1 MKRERKVV
9 TRAVALVPL
18 ALLLVGWTC
27 SLVSSPQ
34 PESVGTSLS
43 PDQPAIDHALKR
55 PASYSTPGSIGLG
68 VSARAAAGVTAGA
81 STDGI
86 PDAAIGA
93 YQRAERVINA
103 ADKSCN
109 LPWQVV
115 GAIGRVESDHGRYG
129 GNTLGKDGI
138 ARPGLYGIALKGHHD
153 TAVVRD
159 TDAGQ
164 WDRDEV
170 YDRAVGPMQII
181 PGTWMT
187 VGVDADGDSKR
198 NPQDIDDAAL
208 AAAAYL
214 CSGPDD
220 LATDPGLRAAV
231 FRYNH
236 SHSYVNL
243 VLAMM
248 RAYQEGDYI
257 AVSDY
262 VTSAVVFTPYDGY
275 RTPGSGTKNATHH
288 GGTAAAGST
297 PGQPT
302 GSAPTPTPAPVGSP
316 SPAPQP
322 VDDDPVKGLTKTIEV
337 TRDTVT
343 QTVNQVLSLPL
354 AVASCT
360 TQGYNALL
368 TPRQWNACLE
378 RIR

>member
-1 MKRERKVV
+1 MKRDRKLA

-18 ALLLVGWTC
+18 ALLSIGWTC

-34 PESVGTSLS
+34 LGDESASL
-43 PDQPAIDHALKR
+43 PVALPATDRALKR
-55 PASYSTPGSIGLG
+55 PASYSTPGSIGRG
-68 VSARAAAGVTAGA
+68 VPARAAARVTAAA
-81 STDGI
+81 STNGI
-86 PDAAIGA
+86 PDAALAA

-109 LPWQVV
+109 LPWMVV
-115 GAIGRVESDHGRYG
+115 AAIGRVESDHGRYG

-138 ARPGLYGIALKGHHD
+138 ARPGIYGIALNGRHG
-153 TAVVRD
+153 TAVIRD

-170 YDRAVGPMQII
+170 FDRAVGPMQII

-198 NPQDIDDAAL
+198 NPQDMDDAAL
-208 AAAAYL
+208 AAAVYL

-236 SHSYVNL
+236 SRSYVDL
-243 VLAMM
+243 VLSLM
-248 RAYQEGDYI
+248 RAYQAGDY
-257 AVSDY
+257 ASVPNY
-262 VTSAVVFTPYDGY
+262 VTSAVIFTPYISY
-275 RTPGSGTKNATHH
+275 QAPGSGTQQHAAHH
-288 GGTAAAGST
+288 GGSASGPT
-297 PGQPT
+297 PGT
-302 GSAPTPTPAPVGSP
+302 TSPAP
-316 SPAPQP
+316 SPAPSPSPSPSPEP
-322 VDDDPVKGLTKTIEV
+322 VDEEPVKALAETIEE

-354 AVASCT
+354 AIATCT
-360 TQGYNALL
+360 TRGYNALL
-368 TPRQWNACLE
+368 TPQLWNACLAE
-378 RIR
+378 LTR